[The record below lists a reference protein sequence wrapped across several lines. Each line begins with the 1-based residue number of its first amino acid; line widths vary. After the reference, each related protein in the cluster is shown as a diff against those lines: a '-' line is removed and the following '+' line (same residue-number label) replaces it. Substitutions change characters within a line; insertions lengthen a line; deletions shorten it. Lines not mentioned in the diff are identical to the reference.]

1 MDVRRGTVTKFRSS
15 ITVSGGENNSG
26 VSTKHHTSF
35 VLDGFTVIFVSA
47 APPVINDGDQ
57 LIVAGTQEGQVLKA
71 YAYHN
76 LSMHVVGNEG
86 TWKRFME
93 GLGFFLLMCL
103 FFGLSYLFLLGRG
116 ANRDTTDLIVGLVAI
131 AVGLVCTVATVY
143 YFYHWLKVREAVKLL
158 QEKY

>member
-26 VSTKHHTSF
+26 VSSRHHTSF
-35 VLDGFTVIFVSA
+35 VLDGLTVIFVSA
-47 APPVINDGDQ
+47 APPVINEGDQ
-57 LIVAGTQEGQVLKA
+57 LIVAGTQQGQMLKA

-86 TWKRFME
+86 TWKRLRE
-93 GLGFFLLMCL
+93 AVGFFLLMCL
-103 FFGLSYLFLLGRG
+103 CFGLSYLFLLGQG
-116 ANRDTTDLIVGLVAI
+116 ANRDTSDLLVGLVAM
-131 AVGLVCTVATVY
+131 AVGLGCTGATCY
-143 YFYHWLKVREAVKLL
+143 YFYRWLKVREAVKLL